1 MVLELD
7 EVEAQPPICW
17 TGEGPEEPGDEDEQ
31 SDDGG
36 DSDVEPDPAR
46 S

>member
-1 MVLELD
+1 MSDDPQLD
-7 EVEAQPPICW
+7 RGGTDAPVVDAADDEQS
-17 TGEGPEEPGDEDEQ
+17 GDDEQ

-36 DSDVEPDPAR
+36 DSDVQPDPAR